1 MESPQHEDRLVEAV
15 VSRAGVLV
23 PAISGR
29 LRDYRDY
36 LTFASVVGILTV
48 ASVYLFKYH
57 SDTVFGVWSGVVA
70 TVTGIFHS
78 LSVYDD
84 KHEDR

>member
-1 MESPQHEDRLVEAV
+1 MEGPLHEDRVTEV
-15 VSRAGVLV
+15 VIGKAGVL
-23 PAISGR
+23 AGAQGR

-36 LTFASVVGILTV
+36 LTFASVVGILSV
-48 ASVYLFKYH
+48 ASVYLFKFH
-57 SDTVFGVWSGVVA
+57 SDANFGIWAGVVA